1 MSLRQRIILTVVT
14 YPVIVYTIAYISVC
28 LNPYWYDNS
37 PRPEY
42 IPLAERWGWALLVS
56 CYYVLYGFP
65 LLMAVIGV
73 TIYLSRRKP

>member
-1 MSLRQRIILTVVT
+1 MNLRQRIILTIVA

-42 IPLAERWGWALLVS
+42 IPPADRWGWALLISFFFVI
-56 CYYVLYGFP
+56 YGFP
-65 LLMAVIGV
+65 LLVAVIGLM
-73 TIYLSRRKP
+73 IYLSQRKR